1 MPSPALPFFDLTGKV
16 AVVTGGNRGI
26 GLGLARG
33 LARAGADLALW
44 ARDEARSTEA
54 AEELRGL
61 GGRVETIACDVSRE
75 DAVVRATRATL
86 DRLGRIDVGVANA
99 GFGVP
104 GNLFE
109 MPLEEWRR
117 ILATNLDG
125 AFLTFREWARHMK
138 ERGGGG
144 KLIAVSSISA
154 LSGTPMQPHYAASKG
169 GLEAMVRSF
178 AVRLARYDIQV
189 NAIEPGWIVTEA
201 TKPAVENEGFSDVI
215 MRRTPARRW
224 GTPED
229 FEGIA
234 IYLASDASRYHTGD
248 VIRIDGGYWIF

>member
-1 MPSPALPFFDLTGKV
+1 LPSPALPFFDLSGRV

-26 GLGLARG
+26 GLGLATG
-33 LARAGADLALW
+33 LAKAGASLALW
-44 ARDEARSTEA
+44 ARDAARSEEA
-54 AEELRGL
+54 AETLRAH
-61 GGRVETIACDVSRE
+61 GGRVEPFACDVSSE
-75 DAVVRATRATL
+75 ESVVAATRETVE
-86 DRLGRIDVGVANA
+86 RLGRVDIGVANA
-99 GFGVP
+99 GFGAA
-104 GNLFE
+104 GNLLE
-109 MPLEEWRR
+109 MPLDEWRR

-125 AFLTFREWARHMK
+125 AFLTFRELGRHMK

-144 KLIAVSSISA
+144 KLIAISSISA
-154 LSGTPMQPHYAASKG
+154 KSGTPLQPHYAASKG

-178 AVRLARYDIQV
+178 AVRLARYDVQV
-189 NAIEPGWIVTEA
+189 NAVEPGWIVTEA
-201 TKPAVENEGFSDVI
+201 TQGAVENEGFSDIV

-234 IYLASDASRYHTGD
+234 VYLASDASRYHTGD